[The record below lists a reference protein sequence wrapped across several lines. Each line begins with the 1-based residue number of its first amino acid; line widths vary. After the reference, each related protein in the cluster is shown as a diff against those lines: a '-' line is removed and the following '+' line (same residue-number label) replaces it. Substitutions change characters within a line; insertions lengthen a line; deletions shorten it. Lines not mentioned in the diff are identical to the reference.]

1 MPREGARRS
10 RRFWRR
16 LVLAVA
22 ASLALSLTVGALT
35 YAWDRQRKARS
46 RAAQNADIASSLRTG
61 LATPVESLYA
71 LQAFLGVERGAPLTL
86 ARFREFCGPAVRRH
100 PEIAAL
106 EWFPL
111 VRGEDRAAFEALVAR
126 EQVGFEIREPTRAG
140 PLVRAV
146 PRPEHVPLTFMEPPL
161 EVVRGLDLAFDPE
174 RIAPVKRAL
183 SLERPTLSDRFQLVE
198 DPPNVLSVA
207 AYAPVTKAVWAGV
220 APGERK
226 FERGVAVALFR
237 LSPLIQSALRGRD
250 LEGLSVELWD
260 PHAPEA
266 ARLLYRSG
274 SVSDSGERD
283 EAEVPFVDRKYRL
296 VVHANGPQ
304 TGLAPLFAF
313 GGTLLFCFGALA
325 LVDARRKARRLAR
338 AAERLGQYQLEE
350 RIASGGMGTVYRA
363 RHALLRRPTAIK
375 IAHEEQ
381 AAATFEKEVLVTSTL
396 THPNTVVVYD
406 FGRGEDGAFYCAM
419 EFIDGYD
426 LEQLV
431 RDHGPLPP
439 ARVIRLLLQATGS
452 LAEAHD
458 KGLVHRDI
466 KPSNLMVTERGG
478 THDFLKVLD
487 FGLARAQSDAR
498 SGGSAAVSVG
508 FAGTPGYVA
517 PEVIAG
523 SPASPRSDV
532 FSLGAVGY
540 FLVTG
545 RGPFTNPS
553 SATDSLT
560 RTLTA
565 EPEPLP
571 NEVPEGLARLLLS
584 CLRKNADERPL
595 SMVVLGERLREELAA
610 CAPWTR
616 ADAERW
622 WREHPHGNR
631 KFSPS
636 SVHRFVPAGR
646 EVPLATRS
654 SAQSDQSR

>member
-1 MPREGARRS
+1 MPREGGR
-10 RRFWRR
+10 RR
-16 LVLAVA
+16 LSKRTAFAAL
-22 ASLALSLTVGALT
+22 ASLAIALVVSALT
-35 YAWDRQRKARS
+35 YVWDSQRKS
-46 RAAQNADIASSLRTG
+46 RARAERNADIASSLRIG
-61 LATPVESLYA
+61 LATPVESLHA
-71 LQAFLGVERGAPLTL
+71 LQSFMAVPRGAPLTL
-86 ARFREFCGPAVRRH
+86 AQFREFCAPAVRRR
-100 PEIAAL
+100 PEIAGL

-111 VRGEDRAAFEALVAR
+111 VRGANRATFEGYVAR
-126 EQVGFEIREPTRAG
+126 EQPGFEIREPTRAG

-146 PRPEHVPLTFMEPPL
+146 QRPEHVPLTFMEPMTDL
-161 EVVRGLDLAFDPE
+161 VRGLDLAFDPE

-183 SLERPTLSDRFQLVE
+183 SSGRTTLSDRFQLVE
-198 DPPNVLSVA
+198 DPPHVLSVA
-207 AYAPVTKAVWAGV
+207 AYAPVMNAAWVDAG
-220 APGERK
+220 ALGGLH

-237 LSPLIQSALRGRD
+237 LSPLIESALKPRE
-250 LEGLSVELWD
+250 LEGLGIELWD

-274 SVSDSGERD
+274 KIDADAERE
-283 EAEVPFVDRKYRL
+283 EADVPFVDRRYRL
-296 VVHANGPQ
+296 VVHSNGPRV
-304 TGLAPLFAF
+304 GFAALLAF
-313 GGTLLFCFGALA
+313 GGSLFFCLGALA
-325 LVDARRKARRLAR
+325 LSDARRRARRLAR
-338 AAERLGQYQLEE
+338 AAERLGQYQLES

-363 RHALLRRPTAIK
+363 HHALLRRPTAIK

-381 AAATFEKEVLVTSTL
+381 AAASFEKEVLVTSTL

-419 EFIDGYD
+419 EYIDGYD

-431 RDHGPLPP
+431 QDHGRLPP
-439 ARVIRLLLQATGS
+439 GRVIRLLLQATGS

-458 KGLVHRDI
+458 KGLVHRDV

-478 THDFLKVLD
+478 MYDFVKVLD
-487 FGLARAQSDAR
+487 FGLARAQTEAR
-498 SGGSAAVSVG
+498 TASAAVSVG

-540 FLVTG
+540 FLLAG
-545 RGPFTNPS
+545 QGPFTNAS
-553 SATDSLT
+553 SSTDSLT

-571 NEVPEGLARLLLS
+571 KEVPEPLARVLLS

-595 SMVVLGERLREELAA
+595 SMIVLGERLREVLGA
-610 CAPWTR
+610 CAPWSR

-622 WREHPHGNR
+622 WREHPRGSR

-636 SVHRFVPAGR
+636 SVHKFVPAR
-646 EVPLATRS
+646 ELPGGTGS
-654 SAQSDQSR
+654 SNQSGSST